1 MVERELPKLEVASS
15 SLVARSTRLSGSLK
29 RVGNEGSYLFEFGT
43 GLPEP
48 QLFGRD
54 VKVGFARFFLCLNQ
68 GVRRSGGAR
77 FGAMSDTVI
86 ERLREYIDSLL
97 PAMGLELFDIQYRR
111 EGHGWVLRLIVD
123 KPEGV
128 TLDDCSQVSR
138 ETSDFLDV
146 EDLIDHPYHL
156 EVSSPGLERPLRSV
170 EECGRHLGKKARF
183 KLSEEIDG
191 QRVIIGDLQAI
202 KDNTISVVTDEG
214 QTYSLLWDTIVKARL
229 TL

>member
-1 MVERELPKLEVASS
+1 
-15 SLVARSTRLSGSLK
+15 
-29 RVGNEGSYLFEFGT
+29 
-43 GLPEP
+43 
-48 QLFGRD
+48 LFGRD

-68 GVRRSGGAR
+68 GGRPTGGTPA
-77 FGAMSDTVI
+77 GAMSDTVL
-86 ERLREYIDSLL
+86 ERLTEFVDSLL

-146 EDLIDHPYHL
+146 EDLIEHPYHL

-170 EECGRHLGKKARF
+170 EECSRHLEKKARF
-183 KLSEEIDG
+183 KLNEEIDG
-191 QRVIIGDLQAI
+191 QRVIIGDMQAAE
-202 KDNTISVVTDEG
+202 DNTISVVTAEG
-214 QTYSLLWDTIVKARL
+214 HTYTLPWDTIVKARL